1 MLPFSL
7 TPDLVTGIPAID
19 EQHGELFDLANEVV
33 MASDERLHPALFD
46 LALTFLIGYTSYH
59 FAAEEKVMAKVEY
72 PGHPEHADVHTRL
85 REEVLSILS
94 RVRQQ
99 GPNAQSKHDV
109 VRLLEDW
116 VVRHVREA
124 DREFAAFVRQSAID
138 VQTIAPPTVESLKSC
153 GAIAADFD
161 ERFAGGVSGLHS
173 CWAR

>member
-19 EQHGELFDLANEVV
+19 EQHGELFDIANEVV
-33 MASDERLHPALFD
+33 LASDEKLHPALFD
-46 LALTFLIGYTSYH
+46 LALTFLIEYTSYH
-59 FAAEEKVMAKVEY
+59 FAAEEIVMARVEY
-72 PGHPEHADVHTRL
+72 PGHAQHADGHTRL

-99 GPNAQSKHDV
+99 GPSQQSKHEV

-124 DREFAAFVRQSAID
+124 DRDFAHFVRERSID
-138 VQTIAPPTVESLKSC
+138 VRTLSLPTIESLKDS
-153 GAIAADFD
+153 GALAMDFD
-161 ERFAGGVSGLHS
+161 ERFAHGVAALRS
-173 CWAR
+173 CCR